1 MNRIK
6 RLCSLVLTAVIVISM
21 LLVPDNGLAHVKAA
35 QGGTITVS
43 VEKFALGQG
52 YLIEP
57 EQMTFTDGEN
67 FAQVFDRLMKKHG
80 YTYTYDG
87 KLTSGFYLR
96 SIDHADTGKLNIPSC
111 IQQMPGS
118 VNWDGSV
125 VAPPT
130 NTVHTGNVEFPTL
143 GEFAYCNQSGWYFF
157 VNNSAPNVG
166 FSGITVKDKD
176 VVRVQFTVY
185 GLGADL
191 GSGYDGNETSMAL
204 NLPNRD
210 EVTKKMAVLNSK
222 KECLANGN
230 WKTAYE
236 NAAAVVSNLDSTA
249 AQVTAA
255 CNSLPTEAQID
266 TWLSNQ
272 AAQKQQESDKAAAQ
286 SVMSKIK
293 AIGSISLSKE
303 NKIKAARKAYNAL
316 TTAQKAYVTNLKTLT
331 NAEKKLS
338 QLKKY
343 TPKKTTLKTVK
354 KSGKNKMKLTWKR
367 ISGCTGYQIFMSNKK
382 SSGYKKIATIKKNK
396 TISYTKTKL
405 KKGKTYYFKVR
416 TYKKVGK
423 TTYYGSDSNVRKLK
437 MK

>member
-1 MNRIK
+1 M
-6 RLCSLVLTAVIVISM
+6 LAAVMVLAM
-21 LLVPDNGLAHVKAA
+21 LFVSGDGPSNVTAA

-43 VEKFALGQG
+43 VERFALGQG

-57 EQMTFTDGEN
+57 EQIAFTDGEN
-67 FAQVFDRLMKKHG
+67 FAQIFDRLMKQHG

-96 SIDHADTGKLNIPSC
+96 SIDNADTGKLNIPAC
-111 IQQMPGS
+111 IQKMPGS
-118 VNWDGSV
+118 TNWDGTV

-130 NTVHTGNVEFPTL
+130 NTVNTGNIEFPTL

-157 VNNSAPNVG
+157 VNNTAPNVG

-191 GSGYDGNETSMAL
+191 GAGYGNESSIAL
-204 NLPNRD
+204 SLPNRD
-210 EVTKKMAVLNSK
+210 EVTKRMAAMNSK
-222 KECLANGN
+222 KDSFANAA
-230 WKTAYE
+230 WKTAYDK
-236 NAAAVVSNLDSTA
+236 AVTVVSNLDSTGGQIA
-249 AQVTAA
+249 AVL
-255 CNSLPTEAQID
+255 NSLPTEAQIE
-266 TWLSNQ
+266 TWLSEQ
-272 AAQKQQESDKAAAQ
+272 AVQKQQAADKAAAQ
-286 SVMSKIK
+286 TVISKIK
-293 AIGSISLSKE
+293 AIGTVSLSKE
-303 NKIKAARKAYNAL
+303 SKIKAARKAYDAL

-331 NAEKKLS
+331 NAEKKLN

-367 ISGCTGYQIFMSNKK
+367 ISGCTGYEIYMSNKK
-382 SSGYKKIATIKKNK
+382 SSGYKKIVTIKKNK
-396 TISYTKTKL
+396 TISYTKAKL
-405 KKGKTYYFKVR
+405 KKGKTYYFKIR

-423 TTYYGSDSNVRKLK
+423 ATYYGSYSNVKKLK